1 MNPIESLS
9 GIVTFVVAARCLS
22 FTAAADK
29 LGISK
34 SAVGKA
40 IARLEE
46 RLGVKLFHR
55 TTRRITLTADGEA
68 FFTTCASAV
77 DEISAVESSLGSDPK
92 IPSGRIKIDM
102 PVVFGRRIVLPLLL
116 EIAARYPELRLVL
129 SFNDALVDPIEEG
142 VDLMIRFGEL
152 KNPAGVV
159 ARQLLTQR
167 WVICASPAYLEQHG
181 TPTTLEEV
189 ASHRCIVGLRQG
201 QPLAWHISRNGSA
214 SRFVPPPTHQ
224 ISDGEAMIDAAQ
236 AGLGLCQMPDSLLR
250 SHIQAGRLQP
260 LLDAYNDSE
269 VQNREDLINQATSR
283 APAIGRGKYS
293 GLKSRPQCRCPAIKQ
308 SNHAPRPPVSNH

>member
-1 MNPIESLS
+1 MNQIESLS

-22 FTAAADK
+22 FTEAADK
-29 LGISK
+29 LDVSR

-68 FFTTCASAV
+68 FFSTCASAV
-77 DEISAVESSLGSDPK
+77 DEIAAVESGLGSDPQK
-92 IPSGRIKIDM
+92 PSGRIKIDM

-116 EIAARYPELRLVL
+116 EIAAQYPDLRLVL
-129 SFNDALVDPIEEG
+129 SFNDALLDPIEEG

-159 ARQLLTQR
+159 ARKLLSQR
-167 WVICASPAYLEQHG
+167 WTICASPAYLRQHG
-181 TPTTLEEV
+181 TPASLDEV
-189 ASHRCIVGLRQG
+189 SSHRCIVGLRQG
-201 QPLAWHISRNGSA
+201 QPLAWHISREGSA

-224 ISDGEAMIDAAQ
+224 ISDGEAMIDAALS
-236 AGLGLCQMPDSLLR
+236 GLGLCQMPDSLLR
-250 SHIQAGRLQP
+250 QHIRDGRLVTLLEEYNDTEVPVYLIWPTGLRMRPKARYLIDTLLEKAKAGRF
-260 LLDAYNDSE
+260 D
-269 VQNREDLINQATSR
+269 
-283 APAIGRGKYS
+283 
-293 GLKSRPQCRCPAIKQ
+293 
-308 SNHAPRPPVSNH
+308 